1 MSRTHLYPS
10 TIRTGNTAS
19 HPSRI
24 RRPKTRVSRIRRS
37 EIRVSK
43 TRVSETRVSKTR
55 VSETRVSKMSFRDEV
70 FFPSTPPS
78 RRSLGFVTEVVRL
91 DRRTVEKM
99 SNGGYGG
106 SGEYLGEGSAFLN
119 VDRFLR
125 DLMTGTDTQIMVE
138 SPRRGKDLQ
147 VVIQG
152 EAAKVKEVRD
162 KINSTFNYRQD
173 RVTLKLD
180 VSFDAHS
187 HIIGRG
193 GRSIQRVMDST
204 STHVHFPDSNR
215 TSTFEKSNQVSIAG
229 TAAGAEKARCQVRE
243 LMPLTI
249 NYEIPLNS
257 FVRRAMDTSSAF
269 YQMLQRNFAISVSI
283 QPVRVSGD
291 FFDFGEPS
299 VIKLSIRG
307 TKGTSDLMRQGTA
320 FLLEQVTNG
329 TYNLSST
336 PATCDIEI
344 AVQNH
349 VLVMGRNE
357 CNVRELMHSTNAII
371 AFPEQSAAPFIGPAA
386 SSLPNRKSTVSIKG
400 PNFDSVFKAWDGLQ
414 GYLPLILIFDLN
426 EGQDADPNVV
436 ARLMERL
443 KVSIQVKPKVRQNL
457 NSVIVKGIE
466 KDSRVLFEVR
476 RELLNLDQSEVPY
489 CCSGHFFK
497 KFSETYEIKKFSE
510 TYERS
515 LVDHRSPPIPANPPS
530 TRSDALPSRPS
541 SSLIDLEMNGI
552 WGPPEPPHFYQHL
565 PTLSDSYPTWLPHS
579 CLPDASRKT
588 RQHDFLTS
596 DRPSV
601 LESANGHDSLTTL
614 LTKAGLGQF
623 APQFEDMSLD
633 QFIRSTPENL
643 MNFPYQAQNQ
653 LSTLISQLKWAY
665 DNKRSSTGSFSHQL
679 NLCNNNN

>member
-1 MSRTHLYPS
+1 MSPS
-10 TIRTGNTAS
+10 PGHHFWFLSGFVCIKQGFSDPN
-19 HPSRI
+19 PSLPFHCLNRQHFESPIERQRKNQRDRI
-24 RRPKTRVSRIRRS
+24 RES
-37 EIRVSK
+37 EP
-43 TRVSETRVSKTR
+43 E
-55 VSETRVSKMSFRDEV
+55 MSFRDEV

-78 RRSLGFVTEVVRL
+78 RRSIGFVTEVVRL

-106 SGEYLGEGSAFLN
+106 SGEYLGEGSTFLN

-125 DLMTGTDTQIMVE
+125 DLMTGTETQIMVE

-162 KINSTFNYRQD
+162 KINSAFNYRQD

-229 TAAGAEKARCQVRE
+229 TPSGAEKARCQVRE

-269 YQMLQRNFAISVSI
+269 YQMLQRNFAISVTI

-336 PATCDIEI
+336 PASCDIEI

-349 VLVMGRNE
+349 LLVMGRND
-357 CNVRELMHSTNAII
+357 CNIRDLMHSTNAII
-371 AFPEQSAAPFIGPAA
+371 AFPDQSAAPFIGPAA
-386 SSLPNRKSTVSIKG
+386 SSLPNRKSTVTIKG
-400 PNFDSVFKAWDGLQ
+400 PNFDSVFNAWDGLQ
-414 GYLPLILIFDLN
+414 GFLPLILIFDLN
-426 EGQDADPNVV
+426 EGQDADPNTVS
-436 ARLMERL
+436 RLMERL

-497 KFSETYEIKKFSE
+497 KFSETYE
-510 TYERS
+510 RS
-515 LVDHRSPPIPANPPS
+515 LVDHPSPICADPPP
-530 TRSDALPSRPS
+530 TRSDPLPSRA
-541 SSLIDLEMNGI
+541 SSLIDLEMNAI
-552 WGPPEPPHFYQHL
+552 WGPPESSHFYQHL

-579 CLPDASRKT
+579 CLPDPSRKT
-588 RQHDFLTS
+588 RHDFLTS

-653 LSTLISQLKWAY
+653 LSTLISQLKWVH
-665 DNKRSSTGSFSHQL
+665 DNKRPSSGSFSHQL